1 MTSEGLATQV
11 AQYFTG
17 PDQQDVVALLRTYG
31 QASHEREV
39 DRVRRVILSLSQGSV
54 TRLAQLVTLA
64 KQDYREILLHDTGG
78 APG

>member
-31 QASHEREV
+31 QVPHEREV
-39 DRVRRVILSLSQGSV
+39 DRVRRVILSLSHGSV
-54 TRLAQLVTLA
+54 TRVAQLVTLA
-64 KQDYREILLHDTGG
+64 KQDYRDILVHDSG
-78 APG
+78 ASPG